1 MFKILDDS
9 YKKKMGKG
17 IQFAELGHSTEK
29 FNFFITQSISQ
40 TISLTASK
48 NSGSESGMSLM
59 SKMISL
65 ATEGKYSLIETVIDK
80 ITKKQETKKSG
91 KEEKKKSEAGPSNGN
106 DQSWS

>member
-17 IQFAELGHSTEK
+17 IQFAELGNSTEK

-80 ITKKQETKKSG
+80 ITKK
-91 KEEKKKSEAGPSNGN
+91 
-106 DQSWS
+106 